1 MVHARGGAG
10 EGRGGA
16 GLSRAADQ
24 SAAEGAGRRA
34 VRGTAGAAEPASR
47 RKQGGA
53 GRPAPRGVKAEAGR
67 GVERRGR
74 QAPKSWRQGGSHGR
88 SFFFVFGSFFSLFD
102 GGRRKGNAGRNT
114 EAGLG
119 LSTVFLGSRDLKV
132 NVKSN
137 LSHL

>member
-1 MVHARGGAG
+1 LGGVVHARGGAG

-88 SFFFVFGSFFSLFD
+88 SFFFLFSAVSFRFLTEV
-102 GGRRKGNAGRNT
+102 GGGKVTQGETRRQ
-114 EAGLG
+114 
-119 LSTVFLGSRDLKV
+119 DLDSV
-132 NVKSN
+132 RSF
-137 LSHL
+137 